1 MLDVIENENLQSQVS
16 KVGLHLKN
24 KLATLVEQFEQVGD
38 VRGHGLFLA
47 IDWVTDKASRTPD
60 REGAKAIVERLKR
73 PLSYFQCRCPSQC
86 LKSAPA
92 VSFQSGPCGR
102 IFHRVRNRS
111 IRDRA
116 LTHGHGPRISPAIR
130 HREPSLGALVIAGYL
145 ANFGFSERK
154 HGVSRRNRR
163 TKAPLRC
170 VCIALVT
177 IRCQSWSPSRIWT
190 RALPMVALLY
200 PK

>member
-1 MLDVIENENLQSQVS
+1 M
-16 KVGLHLKN
+16 
-24 KLATLVEQFEQVGD
+24 F
-38 VRGHGLFLA
+38 
-47 IDWVTDKASRTPD
+47 
-60 REGAKAIVERLKR
+60 
-73 PLSYFQCRCPSQC
+73 
-86 LKSAPA
+86 KSAPA

-116 LTHGHGPRISPAIR
+116 LTHGHGLRISPVIR

-163 TKAPLRC
+163 PRRLCAALASPWLPFAARVGVRADMDAALADGGVAIPKVEPTKHGGYYVEAGLGTP
-170 VCIALVT
+170 T
-177 IRCQSWSPSRIWT
+177 TT
-190 RALPMVALLY
+190 RQAGLIQWLPGVALS
-200 PK
+200 KF

>member
-1 MLDVIENENLQSQVS
+1 MAATPLQAAVANAVLDVIENENLQSQVS

-60 REGAKAIVERLKR
+60 REGAKAIVERLKKAGYLISNAGAHR
-73 PLSYFQCRCPSQC
+73 NVF
-86 LKSAPA
+86 KSAPA

-102 IFHRVRNRS
+102 IFHRVRNRG

-116 LTHGHGPRISPAIR
+116 LTHGHGPRIDPVIR
-130 HREPSLGALVIAGYL
+130 HRRQALGIGHC
-145 ANFGFSERK
+145 R
-154 HGVSRRNRR
+154 
-163 TKAPLRC
+163 
-170 VCIALVT
+170 
-177 IRCQSWSPSRIWT
+177 
-190 RALPMVALLY
+190 LPR
-200 PK
+200 